1 MQQKRVISSNGI
13 ICFEHHKVS
22 FDISCVILQTHAQ
35 QYIAC
40 TALLSQAKTSCSILL
55 HFHFTL
61 YSCAHASFLPD
72 RPPLTSLPERKT
84 CRCCPCAPSCPC
96 PVIAS
101 AVATATCHTSNRA
114 QQCAIRL
121 SLQLPSQLL
130 LAELMLLG
138 QSLPRQ
144 AYPLRSPRRF

>member
-55 HFHFTL
+55 HTHFTIL
-61 YSCAHASFLPD
+61 VFTL
-72 RPPLTSLPERKT
+72 
-84 CRCCPCAPSCPC
+84 
-96 PVIAS
+96 V
-101 AVATATCHTSNRA
+101 
-114 QQCAIRL
+114 
-121 SLQLPSQLL
+121 LL
-130 LAELMLLG
+130 LAGCSQQAFQSASPASAAHVHQAALV
-138 QSLPRQ
+138 QSLPLLWQ
-144 AYPLRSPRRF
+144 QPLVTPAIVLSDAPEAYHFSCQISFCWHS